1 MAAILER
8 LLVWLAPI
16 MPFTTEEAFLMSI
29 FADRADS
36 VHLLQFPETPFDW
49 KDDDLAVR
57 WEKIFRVRRVV
68 TGAIEIERREKRIGS
83 SLEAAP
89 TVYVDNADLLA
100 AYEGEAAEDIFIT
113 SQATLVSG
121 AAPESAF
128 QLPEEASVA
137 VIPGQAEGVK
147 CARSWKYFDPATA
160 DAAFPDVTPRDAAAI
175 REVRGK
181 A

>member
-1 MAAILER
+1 
-8 LLVWLAPI
+8 

-36 VHLLQFPETPFDW
+36 VHLLQFPETPLDW
-49 KDDDLAVR
+49 KDDDLAAR

-89 TVYVDNADLLA
+89 TVYVDDADLLA

-128 QLPEEASVA
+128 RCPRKPVLASFLVKLS
-137 VIPGQAEGVK
+137 GVK

-160 DAAFPDVTPRDAAAI
+160 DAANSDVTPSDAAAI